1 MTTTFHPSSIDLE
14 GFQEAIRDLR
24 KDIDASLGEA
34 DIDHLKKMERWG
46 RLFTAAG
53 LATAGIGPNPVS
65 ALCLA
70 VGRSTR
76 WMVMHHVAHRG
87 YDNVPGIPANY
98 TSQRFA
104 RGYRRF
110 IDWPDWMVPEAWM
123 HEHNVL
129 HHSYTGEKTDPDLV
143 ERNMENFN
151 ASGYPK
157 IVGYAALAFYAS
169 TWKFTYYA
177 PKTLKTWLHQ
187 QQGGAPTDAP
197 DDLPLSWGTLVR
209 RCYLPYATLNFGLLP
224 ALFLP
229 FGPLAWASALTNSIL
244 AEVLTNIHTFCV
256 VGPNHSGED
265 LYRFATRPSSRAEAY
280 VRQVIGSVNYAAG
293 SDVLDFSQ
301 MWLNYQIEHHVFPDI
316 PMLQYQRMQPKL
328 KAICERFGVPYVQEN
343 VFRRVKKLTDV
354 FLGKT
359 KMRQFVSEESE
370 HLAPA
375 TLAAE

>member
-1 MTTTFHPSSIDLE
+1 
-14 GFQEAIRDLR
+14 
-24 KDIDASLGEA
+24 
-34 DIDHLKKMERWG
+34 
-46 RLFTAAG
+46 
-53 LATAGIGPNPVS
+53 
-65 ALCLA
+65 
-70 VGRSTR
+70 
-76 WMVMHHVAHRG
+76 
-87 YDNVPGIPANY
+87 
-98 TSQRFA
+98 
-104 RGYRRF
+104 
-110 IDWPDWMVPEAWM
+110 
-123 HEHNVL
+123 
-129 HHSYTGEKTDPDLV
+129 
-143 ERNMENFN
+143 
-151 ASGYPK
+151 
-157 IVGYAALAFYAS
+157 
-169 TWKFTYYA
+169 
-177 PKTLKTWLHQ
+177 
-187 QQGGAPTDAP
+187 
-197 DDLPLSWGTLVR
+197 
-209 RCYLPYATLNFGLLP
+209 
-224 ALFLP
+224 
-229 FGPLAWASALTNSIL
+229 LAWASALTNSLL